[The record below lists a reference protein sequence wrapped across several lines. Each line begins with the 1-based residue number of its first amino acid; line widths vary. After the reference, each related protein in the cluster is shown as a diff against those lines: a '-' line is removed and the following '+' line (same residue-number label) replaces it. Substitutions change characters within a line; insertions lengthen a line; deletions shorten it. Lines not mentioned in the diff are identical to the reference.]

1 MPIFSIKKL
10 FQSIKFAF
18 RGFVYVF
25 KNEQNFKVQIVAAI
39 IVIALMIY
47 FKLPEWQV
55 IILLI
60 LIGAV
65 LILEMINTIFEKIAD
80 MMQPRIH
87 HYVAIIKDLM
97 AGAVLITSI
106 GSLIIGIIIFW
117 PYFYDL
123 FVG

>member
-1 MPIFSIKKL
+1 MPIFDIKKL
-10 FQSIKFAF
+10 FQSVKFAF

-25 KNEQNFKVQIVAAI
+25 KNEQNFKMQMIATI

-65 LILEMINTIFEKIAD
+65 LILEMINTIFEKMAD

-97 AGAVLITSI
+97 AAAVLIASI
-106 GSLIIGIIIFW
+106 GSLIIGIVIFW
-117 PYFYDL
+117 PYFYNL